1 MGWKAHVSLK
11 NFKLIRIPENPLY
24 LLICHIIYSAN
35 RYCAL
40 NFSGD
45 KLYPQKEHPSRELC
59 REKSSHKLQLRI
71 RGRLDFPR
79 SQFVG
84 SQMVLLLVNQLWLWS
99 FPVSENNS
107 DWKIQICNI
116 FVNKIW
122 LFAKKSNCCHYY
134 SLLFGLFILFYEVFD
149 NVDQLGCEVFS
160 QGLQI

>member
-1 MGWKAHVSLK
+1 MLSLSQQCK
-11 NFKLIRIPENPLY
+11 VIILFEMSKYVKLIRIPENPLY

-84 SQMVLLLVNQLWLWS
+84 SQMVLLVVNQLWLWS
-99 FPVSENNS
+99 FPQNVE
-107 DWKIQICNI
+107 K
-116 FVNKIW
+116 
-122 LFAKKSNCCHYY
+122 LTKSI
-134 SLLFGLFILFYEVFD
+134 LPLFIFGVYTIHPILYTV
-149 NVDQLGCEVFS
+149 
-160 QGLQI
+160 

>member
-1 MGWKAHVSLK
+1 MAYFNVYHILVSQK
-11 NFKLIRIPENPLY
+11 FKLIRIPENPLY

-84 SQMVLLLVNQLWLWS
+84 SQMVLLVVNQLGLWS
-99 FPVSENNS
+99 FPVSENDS
-107 DWKIQICNI
+107 D
-116 FVNKIW
+116 
-122 LFAKKSNCCHYY
+122 
-134 SLLFGLFILFYEVFD
+134 
-149 NVDQLGCEVFS
+149 
-160 QGLQI
+160 

>member
-1 MGWKAHVSLK
+1 MGDQEFTV
-11 NFKLIRIPENPLY
+11 PENSLY

-84 SQMVLLLVNQLWLWS
+84 SQMVLLAVNQLWLWS
-99 FPVSENNS
+99 FPQNV
-107 DWKIQICNI
+107 
-116 FVNKIW
+116 
-122 LFAKKSNCCHYY
+122 KKLTKSI
-134 SLLFGLFILFYEVFD
+134 LPLFIFGVYTCIDCLE
-149 NVDQLGCEVFS
+149 NVTFLIYKLHQLKPNT
-160 QGLQI
+160 